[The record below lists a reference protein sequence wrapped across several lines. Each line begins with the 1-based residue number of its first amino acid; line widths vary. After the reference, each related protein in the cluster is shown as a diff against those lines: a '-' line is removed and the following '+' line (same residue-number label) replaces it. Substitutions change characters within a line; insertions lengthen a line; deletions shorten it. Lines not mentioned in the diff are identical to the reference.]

1 MEEGDA
7 PRVLREGPAHF
18 LPSYPASC
26 SCGTA
31 DESME
36 TRDRVYSFS
45 TGTNGKANRP
55 LIFSQGL
62 ASNQSK
68 N

>member
-1 MEEGDA
+1 
-7 PRVLREGPAHF
+7 
-18 LPSYPASC
+18 
-26 SCGTA
+26 
-31 DESME
+31 ME

-45 TGTNGKANRP
+45 TGTKGKANRP